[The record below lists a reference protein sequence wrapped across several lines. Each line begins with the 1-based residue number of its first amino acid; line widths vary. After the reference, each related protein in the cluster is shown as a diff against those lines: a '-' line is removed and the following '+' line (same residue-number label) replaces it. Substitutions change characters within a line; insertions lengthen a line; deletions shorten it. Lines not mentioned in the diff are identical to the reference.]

1 MSKYNLTFND
11 EEMRIIDEALCN
23 MPYKKVTQLIQN
35 INIQI
40 QKDQLQKQEFIDS
53 KENDT

>member
-23 MPYKKVTQLIQN
+23 MPYKKVAQLIQN

>member
-1 MSKYNLTFND
+1 MSKYNLIFND

-23 MPYKKVTQLIQN
+23 MPYKKVAQLIQN